1 MSDSTMAG
9 DRLAKVIARSGLC
22 SRRDAEGWIKDGRVT
37 VNGKKVQTPA
47 FNVSEG
53 DKIKVDG
60 EPLAARQG
68 TRVWLYHKPAG
79 LVVTEKDPEGRPTI
93 FEALDEKGLP
103 RVVSIGRL
111 DINTEGL
118 LLVTNDG
125 GLKRVLELPATG
137 WLRRYRVRA
146 FGTVTQ
152 EQLDGL
158 KNGIEVDGVQ
168 YGPIDAQLERA
179 QGSNTWMVLGLRE
192 GKNREVKNVLGAMG
206 LQVNRLIRVSYGPFQ
221 LGDLGEGEIETVPAR
236 VLREQLGRRLADE
249 AGADFDSEMPEVAA
263 QQKKPVNPK
272 LRAAAPGKAL
282 DKDSPRYTREKT
294 FRFEDDDSEA
304 YAAAAREAAP
314 RQDRPGRYP
323 KRPAKPVELR
333 EERERDVRVVHFDD
347 GTEGEYEVKVQRE
360 RGARFD
366 PEDSS
371 AANFG
376 RPAHHDPK
384 ARKPREEG
392 ADAGPRKSFGDK
404 PKFGDKKFGDKKFGD
419 RPPRDG
425 DRKFGDKPFVKKFT
439 DKPGFGN
446 RGRARAAGEGDDA
459 RPNRTFGS
467 RTRAARPFDDGS
479 EARPPRKFGDKP
491 FGDKKAYAP
500 RGDGPARPGSFGKKP
515 YAPRGD
521 AGDRPARSFGDK
533 KRYPSRDG
541 GDRPARTYTAG
552 TKPAYGDKK
561 SYTPR
566 SDGGARPP
574 RDGGDRPARTY
585 TAGTKPSYGDKKP
598 YAPRADGGARP
609 PREGGD
615 RPARPYTAGA
625 KPSYGDKK
633 PYGTRPPREGGDRPA
648 RAYGDKPAGA
658 RPYGDKPAGARP
670 FGGKPGGKPY
680 AGKPGGARPSGGA
693 RPGGPGGDKPRG
705 PRKPRP

>member
-1 MSDSTMAG
+1 MSDFSATAMAG

-37 VNGKKVQTPA
+37 VNGKKVLTPA
-47 FNVSEG
+47 FNVSDS

-146 FGTVTQ
+146 FGQVTQ
-152 EQLDGL
+152 EQLDAL
-158 KNGIEVDGVQ
+158 KDGIEFEGVQ

-179 QGSNTWMVLGLRE
+179 QGSNTWMVLSLRE
-192 GKNREVKNVLGAMG
+192 GKNREVKNVLAALG

-221 LGDLGEGEIETVPAR
+221 LGDLPEGAVETVPAR

-263 QQKKPVNPK
+263 QQKRAAANPK
-272 LRAAAPGKAL
+272 LRAAAPGKAPL
-282 DKDSPRYTREKT
+282 EKDSPRKSRQKG

-304 YAAAAREAAP
+304 LAAAAREAAP
-314 RQDRPGRYP
+314 RQDRPGRWQ
-323 KRPAKPVELR
+323 KARPAEPR
-333 EERERDVRVVHFDD
+333 EERERDIRTVHFDD
-347 GTEGEYEVKVQRE
+347 GTEGEHEVKRS
-360 RGARFD
+360 RSDGDKRWD
-366 PEDSS
+366 PDDSS

-376 RPAHHDPK
+376 RPAHHDTK
-384 ARKPREEG
+384 ARKPREPG
-392 ADAGPRKSFGDK
+392 APGEKPGFAG
-404 PKFGDKKFGDKKFGD
+404 KKFGDKKFGD
-419 RPPRDG
+419 RPARSGGFGDRPARDG
-425 DRKFGDKPFVKKFT
+425 DRKGFGGTKKFT

-446 RGRARAAGEGDDA
+446 RGRARAAGEGDDQRPA
-459 RPNRTFGS
+459 RSFS
-467 RTRAARPFDDGS
+467 ARTRSARPFDDGGDS
-479 EARPPRKFGDKP
+479 RPPRKDFGDKKPYAPRGDGDRPRKFGDRKFGDKP
-491 FGDKKAYAP
+491 A
-500 RGDGPARPGSFGKKP
+500 FGKKP

-521 AGDRPARSFGDK
+521 GSDRPARSFGDK
-533 KRYPSRDG
+533 KPYTPRSDA
-541 GDRPARTYTAG
+541 GDRPARTYT
-552 TKPAYGDKK
+552 
-561 SYTPR
+561 PR
-566 SDGGARPP
+566 SDGGE
-574 RDGGDRPARTY
+574 RPAR
-585 TAGTKPSYGDKKP
+585 
-598 YAPRADGGARP
+598 
-609 PREGGD
+609 
-615 RPARPYTAGA
+615 
-625 KPSYGDKK
+625 SYGDKK

-648 RAYGDKPAGA
+648 RTYTAGTKPA
-658 RPYGDKPAGARP
+658 Y
-670 FGGKPGGKPY
+670 GGKPGGGKPY
-680 AGKPGGARPSGGA
+680 TGKPGGARPAGGS
-693 RPGGPGGDKPRG
+693 RPGGDKPRG